1 MRIVIDKALNHYMLY
16 GSLIL
21 YGNIFLSLV
30 LKKNKICNFF
40 RYKHIVE
47 IPTNK
52 GANSYKLKILK
63 KMGNWHLFIDCCWKG
78 YTTPIFGTYI
88 HLLWSGSSA
97 VLRRP
102 RPNWILSLVR
112 GWNISLPT
120 HRANTPSVSET
131 NTIHYVAEEKRI

>member
-63 KMGNWHLFIDCCWKG
+63 KNGELASFHRLLLKGLHYSYIWYLHTSPLIRVLCCVEETETKLN
-78 YTTPIFGTYI
+78 T
-88 HLLWSGSSA
+88 LLG
-97 VLRRP
+97 
-102 RPNWILSLVR
+102 
-112 GWNISLPT
+112 
-120 HRANTPSVSET
+120 
-131 NTIHYVAEEKRI
+131 